1 VPEVKVILTPGEL
14 KDSKIENEIMIVI
27 DTLRA
32 STTIVTAL
40 ASGIE
45 AVFPFSTESA
55 LRDYYMKEQNKA
67 KYILAGE
74 FEGKP
79 IKGFDFGNS
88 PLIFANNRFRKRI
101 MLLKTSNGTKVL
113 DQISKNNLVLIG
125 GLVNSM
131 KIVSMIL
138 DKEDDVYLV
147 CAGSNGTFSLEDF
160 FGAGRYCFLLR
171 EAGWKGDVLTV
182 AAARIY
188 EDNSE
193 YEDIVN
199 LFYHSRNGQNL
210 FDLGY
215 EKDIKFS
222 SKVDIYDIA
231 PVFDGKK
238 IIRGKSILAMV

>member
-1 VPEVKVILTPGEL
+1 MPRIQVILTPGEL
-14 KDSKIENEIMIVI
+14 RDSKIENEIVIVI

-40 ASGIE
+40 ANGIE
-45 AVFPFSTESA
+45 AVFPFSTASA
-55 LRDYYMKEQNKA
+55 LKEYYKQEQNKS

-74 FEGKP
+74 YEGRR
-79 IKGFDFGNS
+79 ITGFDFGNS
-88 PLIFANNRFRKRI
+88 PLSFVNNRFRNQI
-101 MLLKTSNGTKVL
+101 MLLKTSNGTRVL
-113 DQISKNNLVLIG
+113 DEISKNNIVLIG
-125 GLVNSM
+125 GLVNSL
-131 KIVSMIL
+131 KIVSMTL
-138 DKEDDVYLV
+138 EKRDDVFLV

-160 FGAGRYCFLLR
+160 FAAGRYCFLLR
-171 EAGWKGDVLTV
+171 KAGWEGDDLTV

-193 YEDIVN
+193 YDDIVN

-210 FDLGY
+210 RDLGY

-222 SKVDIYDIA
+222 SKVDIFDIA

-238 IIRGKSILAMV
+238 IISKKSILS